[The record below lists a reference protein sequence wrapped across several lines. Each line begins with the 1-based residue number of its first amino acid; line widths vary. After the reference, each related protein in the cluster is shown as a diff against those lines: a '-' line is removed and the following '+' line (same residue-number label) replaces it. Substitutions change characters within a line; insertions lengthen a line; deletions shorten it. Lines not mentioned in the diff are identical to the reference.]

1 MTHAVLAPPRLDNR
15 PRGKGSKGPRK
26 KNRKP
31 STSVHQSPSAAP
43 KDLQAKVLTRE
54 EKLELLD
61 CISERARRHLVPFMQ
76 FTRKGYKAGMFHKQ
90 LGEALEKFLDDVV
103 AEKSPRLIIMAPPRH
118 GKSEEASRCFPA
130 FALGKYPDLDIIAT
144 SYASD
149 LASSI
154 NRDVQRIIDSEEYRE
169 LFPDTTLWGTNI
181 RTVADGSYLRNSDI
195 FEIVDHKG
203 IYKSAGVGAGVTGRG
218 ARVILVDDPI
228 KDAQEAGSETIR
240 QGVWDWFTSTLY
252 TRLMPGGGIIII
264 MTRWHEDDLVG
275 RILANMK
282 MGGEQYQVLRFPA
295 VAEEDEFDEDKV
307 LLRKKGEALHPERYP
322 LKALERIKLG
332 TSDKP
337 GVGSKVWAS
346 LYQQRPA
353 AAEGN
358 LFKKDNWQWHR
369 LQNKRYSEMTQRE
382 RRALHIQL
390 DINMV
395 TQTWDTAL
403 GVKKQNDY
411 SACVTLGIAKSRFY
425 ILDVWKDRLQF
436 PDVKR
441 QVEMLFDAW
450 AVVNKVNVEGGGSAS
465 GKATVQAVSRDS
477 RVPIFEV
484 IHATDKVLRADTITP
499 YHEGKMIYFLEGPN
513 GEKEEWQSDFIDQCS
528 NFPNAKHDDD
538 VDAFIGA
545 MEDATGGEGPI
556 EISDELLAL
565 AMNGEL

>member
-1 MTHAVLAPPRLDNR
+1 
-15 PRGKGSKGPRK
+15 
-26 KNRKP
+26 
-31 STSVHQSPSAAP
+31 
-43 KDLQAKVLTRE
+43 
-54 EKLELLD
+54 
-61 CISERARRHLVPFMQ
+61 MQ
-76 FTRKGYKAGMFHKQ
+76 FTRKGYKAGWFHKKM
-90 LGEALEKFLDDVV
+90 GKVLEKFLDDVI
-103 AEKSPRLIIMAPPRH
+103 AEKSPRLIIVAPPRH

-154 NRDVQRIIDSEEYRE
+154 NRDIQRIIDSPEYNE
-169 LFPDTTLWGTNI
+169 LFPDTTLWGSNI

-203 IYKSAGVGAGVTGRG
+203 VYKSAGVGAGVTGRG
-218 ARVILVDDPI
+218 ARVILVDDPV
-228 KDAQEAGSETIR
+228 KDAQEAGSETVRKGI
-240 QGVWDWFTSTLY
+240 WDWFTSTLY

-282 MGGEQYQVLRFPA
+282 KGGEHYDVFKFPA
-295 VAEEDEFDEDKV
+295 IAEEDEIDEESGE
-307 LLRKKGEALHPERYP
+307 LLRKKGEALHPERYS
-322 LKALERIKLG
+322 LSALERIKLG

-346 LYQQRPA
+346 LYQGSPA

-358 LFKKDNWQWHR
+358 LFKKEKWGWHR
-369 LQNKRYSEMTQRE
+369 LSSKRYSEMTPRE
-382 RRALHIQL
+382 RRTLHIQL
-390 DINMV
+390 EINTV

-411 SACVTLGIAKSRFY
+411 SACVTLGIARNRFY

-441 QVEMLFDAW
+441 QVELQFDSW

-465 GKATVQAVSRDS
+465 GKATVQAVQRDS

-499 YHEGKMIYFLEGPN
+499 YQEAGMIYFLEGPN
-513 GEKEEWQSDFIDQCS
+513 GEKEEWQADFIEQCS
-528 NFPNAKHDDD
+528 NFPNGKHDDD
-538 VDAFIGA
+538 VDAFIGG

-556 EISDELLAL
+556 EISDEILAL
-565 AMNGEL
+565 AMAGQL

>member
-1 MTHAVLAPPRLDNR
+1 
-15 PRGKGSKGPRK
+15 
-26 KNRKP
+26 
-31 STSVHQSPSAAP
+31 
-43 KDLQAKVLTRE
+43 
-54 EKLELLD
+54 
-61 CISERARRHLVPFMQ
+61 MQ
-76 FTRKGYKAGMFHKQ
+76 FTRKGYKAGFFHKKM
-90 LGEALEKFLDDVV
+90 GKVLEKFLEDVI
-103 AEKSPRLIIMAPPRH
+103 AEKSPRLIIIAPPRH

-130 FALGKYPDLDIIAT
+130 FALGKYPDVDIIAT

-154 NRDVQRIIDSEEYRE
+154 NRDIQRIIDSPEYHE

-203 IYKSAGVGAGVTGRG
+203 VYKSAGVGAGVTGRG
-218 ARVILVDDPI
+218 ARIILVDDPV
-228 KDAQEAGSETIR
+228 KDAAEAGSETIR
-240 QGVWDWFTSTLY
+240 QGIWDWFTSTLY

-282 MGGEQYQVLRFPA
+282 IGGEHYDVFHFPA
-295 VAEEDEFDEDKV
+295 IAEHDEVDEETGE
-307 LLRKKGEALHPERYP
+307 LYRKTGEALHPERYP

-346 LYQQRPA
+346 LYQGHPA

-358 LFKKDNWQWHR
+358 LFKIDNWGWHK
-369 LQNKRYSEMTQRE
+369 LLYKRYSDMTQRE
-382 RRALHIQL
+382 RRELHIQL
-390 DINMV
+390 EINTI

-403 GVKKQNDY
+403 GIKKQNDY
-411 SACVTLGIAKSRFY
+411 SACVTLGIAKNRFY
-425 ILDVWKDRLQF
+425 VLDVWKDRLQF

-441 QVEMLFDAW
+441 QVELQFDAW
-450 AVVNKVNVEGGGSAS
+450 AIVNKVNVEGGGSAS
-465 GKATVQAVSRDS
+465 GKATVQAVQRDS

-499 YHEGKMIYFLEGPN
+499 YHEGKMIYFLEGPH
-513 GEKEEWQSDFIDQCS
+513 GEKEAWQSDFIEQCS

-565 AMNGEL
+565 AEAGLL